1 MSPQDLKR
9 TLADHPTMSA
19 SGNKKPRFDL
29 EEQMNRASTLFAQL
43 QDGVKNNVDSKT
55 SASNQ
60 IATNELMQ
68 IFESMKEKTVE

>member
-1 MSPQDLKR
+1 
-9 TLADHPTMSA
+9 MSA